1 LTSVFGAVLLVL
13 IPIVAL
19 TGLVSNAAYN
29 PWLAGNNVGRHLG
42 PLDVYLFT
50 FPTRPV
56 WLYAF
61 TQGTHVTVSLLAM
74 PLILAKLWSVIP
86 KLFEWPPLRSPAHA
100 LERVTL
106 ALLVGSVLFE
116 FVTGLMNIQYDYEFT
131 FFFTPAHYY
140 GAWVFIAAFIFHVS
154 VKLPTMRA
162 SLRTRS
168 MIRTLREDLDHTLPE
183 VGPSEL
189 VSPNPTR
196 PTMSRRTLFATIGV
210 GSLLLALQGLGDS
223 AGGPFRVLA
232 FLGPRNRGVG
242 SGPNGFQVNQTFF
255 DVGLDTSQVGNSW
268 RLVLQGD
275 HHEVHLSRER
285 LLAMAQHT
293 CDLPIA
299 CVEGWSTT
307 QRWTGVRVRD
317 LARHVGIA
325 GPAELTATSIE
336 DSSLFYQASW
346 TSLQVDDPDALLAL
360 KVNGVDLSLD
370 HGYPA
375 RLIAPATPGVHCT
388 KWVQTLQFVAI

>member
-1 LTSVFGAVLLVL
+1 MPIIAV
-13 IPIVAL
+13 

-29 PWLAGNNVGRHLG
+29 PWLGGNGVGRTLG

-61 TQGTHVTVSLLAM
+61 TEGTHVTVGLLAT
-74 PLILAKLWSVIP
+74 PLLLAKLWSVIP

-100 LERVTL
+100 FERLTL
-106 ALLVGSVLFE
+106 ALLVGSALFE
-116 FVTGLMNIQYDYEFT
+116 FVTGLMNIQYDYEFS

-140 GAWVFIAAFIFHVS
+140 GAWVFIAAFAFHAA
-154 VKLPTMRA
+154 VKFPTMRA
-162 SLRTRS
+162 SLRTR
-168 MIRTLREDLDHTLPE
+168 RLLTTLREDLEHTVPE
-183 VGPSEL
+183 SGASEL
-189 VSPNPTR
+189 ISPNPAR
-196 PTMSRRTLFATIGV
+196 PTMTRRTVLGTVGI
-210 GSLLLALQGLGDS
+210 GSLLLALQGFGDA
-223 AGGPFRVLA
+223 AGGPVRALA
-232 FLGPRNRGVG
+232 FLGPRDRGPHG
-242 SGPNGFQVNQTFF
+242 GPNGFQVNQTYN
-255 DVGLDTSQVGNSW
+255 DVGLYAAQVGPRW
-268 RLVLQGD
+268 RLVLQGT
-275 HHEVHLSRER
+275 HKVRLSRKD
-285 LLAMAQHT
+285 LLAMEQHT
-293 CDLPIA
+293 LDLPIA

-317 LARHVGIA
+317 LARLVGID

-336 DSSLFYQASW
+336 ESSLYYQASW

-360 KVNGVDLSLD
+360 RVNGVDLSLD

-388 KWVQTLQFVAI
+388 KWVQTLQFMRI